1 MSGSPDSPREAERPL
16 RPAGR
21 VCTKRTPTRQPFFLP
36 DPSPGVR
43 PWAIPLLAMAGLLA
57 VPAAAAEPVPV
68 SVDLHVISFGNYD
81 QARGTYTL
89 DFYLIFR
96 WDAEAAPDGFTPE
109 RFEFMNGRAS
119 SKDLLF
125 AGNGTDGR
133 EELWYRIQAN
143 LYSEPRFARYP
154 YDRQVL
160 RMELEDAVNP
170 LTDLVY
176 VPEISGTGLADDVR
190 VAGWRIDSAEASIE
204 VKDYPFEE
212 PYSRFTY
219 TIEVTRPALS
229 TTLRSFLPPLT
240 FMIVAG
246 IQFLLH
252 PSKVGNRLGL
262 GTGMLISAVG
272 FHVSQTINLPALGV
286 LTLFDRFMIATYVFI
301 ACSLAVSTAI
311 AYDQDYWPDKD
322 HTHAINR
329 TGFGLTVAIPVV
341 VFVLLTLL

>member
-1 MSGSPDSPREAERPL
+1 MRARHLVPL
-16 RPAGR
+16 
-21 VCTKRTPTRQPFFLP
+21 
-36 DPSPGVR
+36 
-43 PWAIPLLAMAGLLA
+43 ILLAGLWIPS
-57 VPAAAAEPVPV
+57 VDAAPVEV
-68 SVDLHVISFGNYD
+68 HVDLHVISFGNYD
-81 QARGTYTL
+81 QAKGTYTL
-89 DFYLIFR
+89 DLYLIFR
-96 WDAEAAPDGFTPE
+96 WDPATAGNLTPE
-109 RFEFMNGRAS
+109 RFEFMNGRAAAE
-119 SKDLLF
+119 DLLF
-125 AGNGTDGR
+125 DGQGTDGR
-133 EELWYRIQAN
+133 RELWYRIQAN
-143 LYSEPRFARYP
+143 LYSEPRFSRYP

-160 RMELEDAVNP
+160 RMELEDAVHP
-170 LTDLVY
+170 LSELVY

-212 PYSRFTY
+212 EYSRFTY

-246 IQFLLH
+246 VQFLLH

-301 ACSLAVSTAI
+301 ACSLAVTTMI
-311 AYDQDYWPDKD
+311 AYDEDYWKDKD

-329 TGFGLTVAIPVV
+329 TGFALTIAIPVV
-341 VFVLLTLL
+341 VFLLLSLL